1 MNKYYKPTTISLALV
16 LVAFSALV
24 SLPSCKKTKPCEAIV
39 TVYDTL
45 GYPVQG
51 AKVVLRQ
58 DSVVSQQTG
67 VQADIYDEKITDFDG
82 RTLHEFKWE
91 AVLVLEATKGNLNAR
106 DYIILKQS
114 ETVNKEIT
122 IRK

>member
-1 MNKYYKPTTISLALV
+1 MNKKAVSNTFFLIAIF
-16 LVAFSALV
+16 FSIAAAV
-24 SLPSCKKTKPCEAIV
+24 TSCKKTSPCEAIV
-39 TVYDTL
+39 IVYDTL
-45 GYPVQG
+45 GRPVQG
-51 AKVVLRQ
+51 ATVILRQ

-67 VQADIYDEKITDFDG
+67 VQADIYDSKITDFDG

-91 AVLVLEATKGNLNAR
+91 AVLVLEASKGTLNTR

-114 ETVNKEIT
+114 ESVTKEVT